1 MARSFTSRAA
11 ARAAL
16 TSLCEGGR
24 PRPDRTRVGQI
35 DLATLPALIAGTGL
49 GILPEFILREALAAD
64 RLERSAA
71 RPLLA
76 KSGS

>member
-1 MARSFTSRAA
+1 V
-11 ARAAL
+11 
-16 TSLCEGGR
+16 LCEGGR